1 MRGALI
7 VCIVMLV
14 GTVGCAQQLSQYTQ
28 YVFNQFSINP
38 AVAGSKDCLD
48 VRLGFRQQWVGLPG
62 APTTGW
68 ASLHASLKGKNK
80 PFQNNKHGIGMF
92 VEADQAGNWGYTRFL
107 LAYAYHIQMSKD
119 YYMALGVFAGVQ
131 QMKFDVGE
139 AFLSD
144 AGDPALDGKA
154 TSLVVP
160 DISPGIWVYG
170 KRFWGG
176 LALQQA
182 LGNKIK
188 NIGTSSKLA
197 RHFKLS
203 AGYRFKLGTKMSFTP
218 STMFKVAE
226 GSPVALDVN
235 AMIEWNRVIALGI
248 GYRNGDAL
256 TLMMKV
262 GFLQFFQLGYSYD
275 VTTSRL
281 REGSSNTHEII
292 LGVTPCSKAGKDKR
306 MINCPAFD

>member
-1 MRGALI
+1 MRGVLAI
-7 VCIVMLV
+7 CFIVMGV
-14 GTVGCAQQLSQYTQ
+14 TVGSAQQLSQYTQ
-28 YVFNQFSINP
+28 YIFNQFSINP

-119 YYMALGVFAGVQ
+119 YYMALGTYAGVQ

-160 DISPGIWVYG
+160 DISPGIWMYG

-188 NIGTSSKLA
+188 NIGTNSKLS

-203 AGYRFKLGTKMSFTP
+203 AGYRFKLGRNMSFTP
-218 STMFKVAE
+218 STMFKIAA
-226 GSPVALDVN
+226 GSPVALDLN
-235 AMIEWNRVIALGI
+235 AMVEWNRIIALGI

>member
-14 GTVGCAQQLSQYTQ
+14 RTVGCAQQLSQYTQ

-68 ASLHASLKGKNK
+68 ASLHASLEGKNK

-119 YYMALGVFAGVQ
+119 YYMALGTYAGVQ

-203 AGYRFKLGTKMSFTP
+203 AGYRFKLEDVLYTEHHVQGSRRFT
-218 STMFKVAE
+218 
-226 GSPVALDVN
+226 GSVGCQRND
-235 AMIEWNRVIALGI
+235 RVEQGH
-248 GYRNGDAL
+248 R
-256 TLMMKV
+256 
-262 GFLQFFQLGYSYD
+262 LGYWLQERRCID
-275 VTTSRL
+275 LNDEGRIPAVLPTRL
-281 REGSSNTHEII
+281 
-292 LGVTPCSKAGKDKR
+292 
-306 MINCPAFD
+306 